1 MKTLVIS
8 AFPACGK
15 SYATDKLIKKGYKV
29 LDSDSRQFSQIKDI
43 NGNKVRNPNFIKDY
57 IKHIKD
63 NISLV
68 DIIFVSS
75 HKDVRQALK
84 DEDINY
90 AMVIPRITCKNSWIG
105 RCWLRG
111 NDNNFIKL
119 LNDNWENWLL
129 EIINEKPFDMIC
141 YLDDNEYIMDI
152 INVLN
157 TCIKN

>member
-29 LDSDSRQFSQIKDI
+29 LDSDSSQFSW
-43 NGNKVRNPNFIKDY
+43 
-57 IKHIKD
+57 
-63 NISLV
+63 
-68 DIIFVSS
+68 
-75 HKDVRQALK
+75 LK
-84 DEDINY
+84 DINY